1 MTEQKRTEL
10 PNWTDLQFVAELS
23 RHGSLSATA
32 RALGVT
38 HATVARRIGALDES
52 FGRPLFKRQDGR
64 YVPTPT
70 GSHVVALAREMEE
83 PALRVA
89 RAMAGVLPHIAG
101 PVRITAT
108 EHVATELLTPMVAEL
123 QKTHAGLEIE
133 VIASREN
140 LSLARRDADIALRLG
155 RPTQGDLFTRRLVE
169 LSYYRYAS
177 RRYLKARGVQP
188 LQYIGYCG
196 VSAETREVRALSQ
209 LCSDDM
215 ISMRTN
221 NIAVRLAA
229 VAQGLGVGL
238 LPKYSAE
245 RHKGLVCL
253 DTKPAMARELWL
265 VVHRDLRE
273 VPRIKLCTEYI
284 AKTILCRRNQIE

>member
-1 MTEQKRTEL
+1 MPEQKRTEL

-38 HATVARRIGALDES
+38 HATVARRISALDKS
-52 FGRPLFKRQDGR
+52 FGRPLFKRADGR
-64 YVPTPT
+64 YVPTAT
-70 GSHVVALAREMEE
+70 GSHVVALAREMEG

-89 RAMAGVLPHIAG
+89 RAMAGVLPQIAG
-101 PVRITAT
+101 PIRITAT
-108 EHVATELLTPMVAEL
+108 ELVATELLAPMVAEL
-123 QKTHAGLEIE
+123 QKTHSGLEIE
-133 VIASREN
+133 IIASREN

-155 RPTQGDLFTRRLVE
+155 RPTQGDLFTRRLVD
-169 LSYYRYAS
+169 LSYYRYVS
-177 RRYLKARGVQP
+177 RRYLKARGSRP

-196 VSAETREVRALSQ
+196 VSAEMREVQELNK
-209 LCSDDM
+209 LCDEDL

-221 NIAVRLAA
+221 NISVRRAA
-229 VAQGLGVGL
+229 VECGLGVGL
-238 LPKYSAE
+238 LSKYSAE
-245 RHKGLVCL
+245 RVKGLVRL
-253 DTKPAMARELWL
+253 DDKPVMARELWL

-284 AKTILCRRNQIE
+284 AKEVLRQRKQIE